1 MVSWSMSSVSTT
13 RHISTRCCQSRLLRA
28 KRETSQAATAPTLPR
43 HTSGDHALEAG
54 AQGAAGGR
62 ASEILVDDLDLC
74 EAELGEALAPGVR
87 EPLALAVVLDLMRRG
102 LADVEHGFAGAVL
115 RADLLSVHRRR
126 PRLGRPA
133 PGRRRRRA
141 RRAGGS
147 EGR

>member
-1 MVSWSMSSVSTT
+1 LLPVAAVAGEAGDLPG
-13 RHISTRCCQSRLLRA
+13 RHSADLAQTHL
-28 KRETSQAATAPTLPR
+28 
-43 HTSGDHALEAG
+43 GDHALEAG

-74 EAELGEALAPGVR
+74 EAELGEALAHGVR

-102 LADVEHGFAGAVL
+102 LADGEHGFAGAVL

-133 PGRRRRRA
+133 PERRRRRA